1 MVLVRQNE
9 LHKPSSSCSTSSQQQ
24 QGRQAAELDW
34 IWSFC
39 CSHSDNQS
47 PREGVHLPI
56 SVLQNT
62 HTAVVR
68 AELPFITSY
77 NFSWLPAGF
86 CWNLKIR
93 LKLPMWALLLHVVL
107 FPDLSLNISWVLH
120 CLTRLALQIYPLF
133 HVNNFER
140 KSMRQRELIGSTRDK
155 LTKTL
160 PPCLPVLLMRKREG
174 LGEKKRYFKGLFYF
188 SLSCSESVNNKFSFS
203 PHLLQKMPHQVLLNI
218 DTEVWDQ
225 GWNSVRWSDPSPF
238 VFGKAAFQLS
248 LSRQFAQ
255 H

>member
-1 MVLVRQNE
+1 M
-9 LHKPSSSCSTSSQQQ
+9 SCTNPAPRAAPATQAASQQQ

-56 SVLQNT
+56 SVLQNS
-62 HTAVVR
+62 HTAVLR

-107 FPDLSLNISWVLH
+107 FPDLSLNISWALH

-133 HVNNFER
+133 PCKELWKKKYQTARINRKYKGQTDQNPPTLSPCVVDEKEGRAGER
-140 KSMRQRELIGSTRDK
+140 K
-155 LTKTL
+155 
-160 PPCLPVLLMRKREG
+160 
-174 LGEKKRYFKGLFYF
+174 
-188 SLSCSESVNNKFSFS
+188 
-203 PHLLQKMPHQVLLNI
+203 
-218 DTEVWDQ
+218 
-225 GWNSVRWSDPSPF
+225 
-238 VFGKAAFQLS
+238 VF
-248 LSRQFAQ
+248 
-255 H
+255 